1 MDAGLKVASNAP
13 VPGAMAMLGAEGAHS
28 VVDLGADE
36 YTGGRPHP
44 MIAPEMRTPHIREAL
59 ADPRVGVVLLDIVL
73 GYGAHDDPS
82 EEIARLGPF
91 SLEGPL
97 VIASVTGTEG
107 DPQVYSRQ
115 VAALRAANVIVAG
128 SNAEAA
134 ALAAAAIKA

>member
-1 MDAGLKVASNAP
+1 
-13 VPGAMAMLGAEGAHS
+13 
-28 VVDLGADE
+28 
-36 YTGGRPHP
+36 
-44 MIAPEMRTPHIREAL
+44 
-59 ADPRVGVVLLDIVL
+59 
-73 GYGAHDDPS
+73 
-82 EEIARLGPF
+82 
-91 SLEGPL
+91 LEGPL